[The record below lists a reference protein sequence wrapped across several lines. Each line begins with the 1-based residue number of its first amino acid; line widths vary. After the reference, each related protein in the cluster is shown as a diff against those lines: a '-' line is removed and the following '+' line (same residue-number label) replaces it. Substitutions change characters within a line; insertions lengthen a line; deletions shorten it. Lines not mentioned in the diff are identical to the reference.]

1 MRHETWLA
9 DEIEAIVSGV
19 FTTHHVLRAPA
30 GILGELTLPAARMR
44 GVFRGADG
52 RELVIE
58 RTSWWRG
65 TYELREDGTV
75 LGTARPRGFFRREF
89 ILVLG
94 SDPLGDEPPGGE
106 SLDNESLGNEPL
118 GSKLLVTEPYTL
130 RAAGFWGRIW
140 HLIDRAGEMVVE
152 VRPRGPFRRGATLR
166 IFKPVDVGL
175 LAFAYRLVTAR
186 WQEQTAAAAS

>member
-1 MRHETWLA
+1 MRQETWLA
-9 DEIEAIVSGV
+9 DQVDVSVSGV

-30 GILGELTLPAARMR
+30 GILGELTLPAFRMR
-44 GVFRGADG
+44 GVFRAADG
-52 RELVIE
+52 RELVME

-65 TYELREDGTV
+65 TYEMREDGIV
-75 LGTARPRGFFRREF
+75 LGMARPRGFFRREF

-94 SDPLGDEPPGGE
+94 D
-106 SLDNESLGNEPL
+106 EPL
-118 GSKLLVTEPYTL
+118 GHESLVAEPYTL

-140 HLIDRAGEMVVE
+140 HLIDGAGETVVE

-175 LAFAYRLVTAR
+175 LAFAYRLVRAR
-186 WQEQTAAAAS
+186 WQEQTAAAAAGS

>member
-9 DEIEAIVSGV
+9 DQVDVSVSGV

-30 GILGELTLPAARMR
+30 GILGELTLPAVRMR
-44 GVFRGADG
+44 GIFRGADG

-58 RTSWWRG
+58 RTRWWRG
-65 TYELREDGTV
+65 TYELREEGTV

-94 SDPLGDEPPGGE
+94 DELTG
-106 SLDNESLGNEPL
+106 SESLGNEPL
-118 GSKLLVTEPYTL
+118 GDEPLGDESLGNEPYTL

-140 HLIDRAGEMVVE
+140 HLIDRAGETVVE

-175 LAFAYRLVTAR
+175 LAFAYRLVRAR
-186 WQEQTAAAAS
+186 WQEQTAAAAAGS